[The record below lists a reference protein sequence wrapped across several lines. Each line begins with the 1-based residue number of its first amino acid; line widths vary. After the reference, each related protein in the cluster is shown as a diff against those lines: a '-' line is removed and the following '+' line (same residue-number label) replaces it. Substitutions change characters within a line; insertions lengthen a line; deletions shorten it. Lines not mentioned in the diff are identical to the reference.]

1 MQIKPAQL
9 DGFLR
14 KPTAKIVL
22 VYGPDQGRVREI
34 SLHLLKAHEGNVVT
48 LDGGDA
54 RDMIEAATARS
65 LFGGEVAVRLREP
78 GQKAVEALKAVLALS
93 DSNPVVVE
101 AGELATSSALR
112 KLFES
117 AGNAAAIA
125 CYAPEAA
132 GLQALAR
139 TVLGRGGRK
148 IDADALAWLG
158 TALPPDTMAARSEL
172 EKLDLYLGEAPVC
185 RLEDARAA
193 LRDDAEFALDDAAM
207 SAADGDFQ
215 GLARALRRL
224 SDDGESAIGILRLAQ
239 RHMHRLRD
247 IRMKVDAGAALDTVV
262 DGLRPPVFFKA
273 KPRLKAQAGRW
284 RLNRI
289 EQALGRLIEAE
300 AQCKQTGYPDEAVAA
315 HALLTIAAMT
325 KEEARK

>member
-112 KLFES
+112 KLFEPHPT
-117 AGNAAAIA
+117 AVT
-125 CYAPEAA
+125 APVYDDPPGEEEVSRWLAEA
-132 GLQALAR
+132 GLRQ
-139 TVLGRGGRK
+139 V
-148 IDADALAWLG
+148 
-158 TALPPDTMAARSEL
+158 PQ
-172 EKLDLYLGEAPVC
+172 
-185 RLEDARAA
+185 
-193 LRDDAEFALDDAAM
+193 AAM
-207 SAADGDFQ
+207 RDMMA
-215 GLARALRRL
+215 LARALASDPHVLLLDEPFGKLDAALRGRFRAWVFDHARRRGL
-224 SDDGESAIGILRLAQ
+224 PTLLVTHDPADAEEADGPV
-239 RHMHRLRD
+239 
-247 IRMKVDAGAALDTVV
+247 VDLGAAEPDTPTTRISEYVV
-262 DGLRPPVFFKA
+262 KRA
-273 KPRLKAQAGRW
+273 
-284 RLNRI
+284 
-289 EQALGRLIEAE
+289 
-300 AQCKQTGYPDEAVAA
+300 
-315 HALLTIAAMT
+315 
-325 KEEARK
+325 